1 MTFAPLREHQL
12 PEFKRDETQE
22 PQSQSQ
28 SQSQSEEQLALLNSI
43 VALNNTTSLQNIEAQ
58 ESSKQN
64 IQPAERT
71 DQNTA
76 TATPISNLTANSLRK
91 SKQAQL

>member
-22 PQSQSQ
+22 PQSQ